1 MNKNYLIYDKIT
13 LNQSYESL
21 LTMTHSS
28 YSHAH
33 VYFCTLPSS
42 NLFSFVSCDTI
53 DDEDHILWPKWK
65 HISPSAEHNY
75 ATAIKSN
82 GEVNGMLYL
91 TAVLHDP
98 PFKNLHANRALRR
111 RSSDSSPLICVHMNA
126 VLSDEGNTVAHWVQW
141 VGFVHRLTF
150 PKINGSVLVSCHQ
163 RPVAHL
169 WKVHWNFTLIILFE
183 VSDGFERKLCGR
195 KAGLQKQTLQTFDYF
210 NISRCVISMKGKKV
224 KILHNTYNYLPK

>member
-21 LTMTHSS
+21 LTMTVS

-98 PFKNLHANRALRR
+98 PFKNLHVHQTAHL
-111 RSSDSSPLICVHMNA
+111 SSAFIWMRGIQLLIEFSGWASFTDLHF
-126 VLSDEGNTVAHWVQW
+126 Q
-141 VGFVHRLTF
+141 RLTAQF
-150 PKINGSVLVSCHQ
+150 
-163 RPVAHL
+163 
-169 WKVHWNFTLIILFE
+169 
-183 VSDGFERKLCGR
+183 
-195 KAGLQKQTLQTFDYF
+195 
-210 NISRCVISMKGKKV
+210 
-224 KILHNTYNYLPK
+224 